1 MTKAVAE
8 KAMDYGIH
16 RFLADGVHYRDWADI
31 RAAMPSWE
39 EWPQTWAKWAA
50 DTEERADAELAKGST
65 LTAAADYA
73 RAALYYHTGQYLLFD
88 DLELKKRIHDSKIAA
103 FSKGLEHFAT
113 PIERVEIPFKN
124 ITMPGYFRVPAGVD
138 NPPCVVLL
146 GGLDTTKEDYLVV
159 SDMLIARGIATIGF
173 DGPGQGETFFK
184 MALEQDFEKSV
195 SAVIDYVEKR
205 PEIDKNR
212 IGLVGR
218 SLGGY
223 WGPKTAATD
232 DRVKALVCW
241 GVIYD
246 YENFDNIKTAHYST
260 YVGLKAVTGLDDEA
274 VTWSLEDGEVAGR
287 VGPDGFYNASAGAGI
302 YQLRATSVADPTV
315 WATAE
320 IRVSMDWLCPEEPPE
335 PPFELVWSHEAPRW
349 SLPWSSPNYPLGEI
363 AWHHLGLWIAS
374 EYCVQHWSAGGEF
387 LGWSGLGLHWDGVNT
402 PEETYVGYHEGFDPL
417 DAPINGDQ
425 DGAFTLVE
433 GIALDALGNV
443 YAGGAFEIVK
453 LGPNGVLLDTWDQVD
468 AESIVAAADT
478 RIWVLGY
485 GSIGTYGI
493 HRFEATG
500 QYLSSL
506 VELDGE
512 PYLHWASSARH
523 LAGFDS
529 QGDLFFPY
537 RYGAWAVSILTP
549 ELAYAGSTVRRGA
562 DNCTSQD
569 VRAVVDADGNLILAD
584 AGYKRFDRNGWLLS
598 AWPDDGYRA
607 RGMTLDPEG
616 NLYAACYRVEDGTY
630 WVRKYAPPASR

>member
-274 VTWSLEDGEVAGR
+274 ARDFYLAFDLTPYASKINCPTLLCHGGLDVVTPIVNVTKILKD
-287 VGPDGFYNASAGAGI
+287 
-302 YQLRATSVADPTV
+302 LT
-315 WATAE
+315 
-320 IRVSMDWLCPEEPPE
+320 CPVEQ
-335 PPFELVWSHEAPRW
+335 LVWEDSGHCCHDRSHIQRP
-349 SLPWSSPNYPLGEI
+349 GM
-363 AWHHLGLWIAS
+363 
-374 EYCVQHWSAGGEF
+374 
-387 LGWSGLGLHWDGVNT
+387 
-402 PEETYVGYHEGFDPL
+402 
-417 DAPINGDQ
+417 
-425 DGAFTLVE
+425 
-433 GIALDALGNV
+433 
-443 YAGGAFEIVK
+443 
-453 LGPNGVLLDTWDQVD
+453 
-468 AESIVAAADT
+468 AD
-478 RIWVLGY
+478 
-485 GSIGTYGI
+485 
-493 HRFEATG
+493 FF
-500 QYLSSL
+500 Q
-506 VELDGE
+506 
-512 PYLHWASSARH
+512 RH
-523 LAGFDS
+523 L
-529 QGDLFFPY
+529 
-537 RYGAWAVSILTP
+537 V
-549 ELAYAGSTVRRGA
+549 
-562 DNCTSQD
+562 
-569 VRAVVDADGNLILAD
+569 
-584 AGYKRFDRNGWLLS
+584 
-598 AWPDDGYRA
+598 
-607 RGMTLDPEG
+607 
-616 NLYAACYRVEDGTY
+616 
-630 WVRKYAPPASR
+630 